1 MKPITGKATP
11 MTTRIDS
18 DLMDIEIFAK
28 RAKVVVD
35 DLMDEYFGF
44 ETVFEEKAYMITG
57 CNYETAALKM
67 GIINDYIYELL
78 EELKELRS
86 YVIEEDARR

>member
-18 DLMDIEIFAK
+18 DLIDIELFAK

-35 DLMDEYFGF
+35 DLMDEYFGY
-44 ETVFEEKAYMITG
+44 ETVSEENAYMITG
-57 CNYETAALKM
+57 YNYEAAALKM
-67 GIINDYIYELL
+67 GIINDYLYELL

-86 YVIEEDARR
+86 YVIEEDARK